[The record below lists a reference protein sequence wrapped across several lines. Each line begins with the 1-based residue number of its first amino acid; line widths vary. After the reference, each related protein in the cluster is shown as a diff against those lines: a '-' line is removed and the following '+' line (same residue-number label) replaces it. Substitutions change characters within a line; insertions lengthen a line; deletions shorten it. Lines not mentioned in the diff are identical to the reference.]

1 MNELRLLAE
10 TTGASESPT
19 GFFGILLSGGLVGIL
34 ILLVLAALS
43 ITAAYLLFDQIMT
56 LRRKEVLPEGVSDIV
71 RQALLTGRPAEA
83 DAAMPS
89 SAQRP
94 ERCFTFRAFRIR
106 IRLA

>member
-43 ITAAYLLFDQIMT
+43 ITAAYLLFDQI
-56 LRRKEVLPEGVSDIV
+56 RHYAAGSSSRG
-71 RQALLTGRPAEA
+71 RQRYSASGIADRTTG
-83 DAAMPS
+83 
-89 SAQRP
+89 
-94 ERCFTFRAFRIR
+94 
-106 IRLA
+106 